1 MRSASPPG
9 NARRRRSEGRAG
21 AQSIADQAGV
31 ARVDREHAVDFAEL
45 IDEPRDRPAAAQF
58 ERDRDRRLR
67 GAVRVLE
74 EPLGGVSGLLGAGR
88 AVLAAPVT
96 ANSSWV
102 QTMRA
107 SRRMPRPSSWAT
119 RSDRGRPTRFRQPPF
134 ERPEAEL
141 DNEIRARDRDREQRQ
156 APPQAMPNLNRLSP
170 PLRNFFPDRADA
182 ARRNDPASPAAWRS
196 SRDRFSASGAPAG
209 HAPRSLA
216 IQNASAWQSCET
228 R

>member
-9 NARRRRSEGRAG
+9 SARRRRSEGRAG
-21 AQSIADQAGV
+21 AQSIAYQAGV
-31 ARVDREHAVDFAEL
+31 ARVEREHAVDFAEL

-88 AVLAAPVT
+88 AVLATPVT
-96 ANSSWV
+96 ANSSRV
-102 QTMRA
+102 Q
-107 SRRMPRPSSWAT
+107 PPSVLVGHAQ
-119 RSDRGRPTRFRQPPF
+119 RRGRPTRFRQQPF

-141 DNEIRARDRDREQRQ
+141 DDEIRARDGDREQRQ

-182 ARRNDPASPAAWRS
+182 ARRDDPSSPAPWRS
-196 SRDRFSASGAPAG
+196 SRDRFGDSGAPAG